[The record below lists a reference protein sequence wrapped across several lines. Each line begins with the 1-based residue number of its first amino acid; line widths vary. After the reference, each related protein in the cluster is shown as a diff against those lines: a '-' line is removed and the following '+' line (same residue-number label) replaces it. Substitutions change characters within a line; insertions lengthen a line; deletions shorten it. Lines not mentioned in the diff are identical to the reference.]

1 MPKLVRAAEKHD
13 NNRPV
18 VAPGDSTL
26 PLTYFQ
32 LLRLQAG
39 ESVTLDVPSCELLCV
54 VLSGRADIAACAQEF
69 KNVGKRADIW
79 DGPADSVYC
88 GTCPRVTVR
97 SLRDG
102 TEVAVAGGA
111 CNQPF
116 APFRITP
123 EEVQVVEVGSK
134 ETHSRRKI
142 YHILGQNG
150 AGRAGNLLV
159 SELYGDEGSWSGYP
173 PHKHD
178 RENLPEESDSEELY
192 HYRYR
197 PESGFGAQ
205 FCYADD
211 GGGNTPTAVM
221 TRHGDTFL
229 IDRGYHPTVRAPG
242 AEGYVFT
249 IIVGRN
255 QRSMVQF
262 FEPSHRHMMGKI
274 PGIQAM
280 RDKFK

>member
-1 MPKLVRAAEKHD
+1 MP
-13 NNRPV
+13 
-18 VAPGDSTL
+18 
-26 PLTYFQ
+26 Q
-32 LLRLQAG
+32 LLRASDNRNAPLVEPGRGILALSYFNLLRLDAG
-39 ESVTLDVPSCELLCV
+39 QSHTYETSGCETVCV

-69 KNVGKRADIW
+69 KGVGHRASVW

-97 SLRDG
+97 AHRDG
-102 TEVAVAGGA
+102 TEVAVAGGLCA
-111 CNQPF
+111 QPL

-123 EEVQVVEVGSK
+123 DEVEKVDVGSR
-134 ETHSRRKI
+134 ETHSGRRI
-142 YHILGQNG
+142 FHILGQNA

-159 SELYGDEGSWSGYP
+159 SELYGDDGSWSGYP

-178 RENLPEESDSEELY
+178 TERLPEESDFEEIY

-205 FCYADD
+205 FCYAPD
-211 GGGNTPTAVM
+211 GEATVSL

-229 IDRGYHPTVRAPG
+229 IDQGYHPTVRAPG
-242 AEGYVFT
+242 YEGYIFT
-249 IIVGRN
+249 ILVGRH

-262 FEPSHRHMMGKI
+262 FEPAHQHLMAKI